1 MTDFIL
7 KRMVSLVLP
16 FVQMLGLYVIFHGHL
31 SPGGSFSGGIITG
44 LSLIAFSLVFG
55 LERGQEKVS
64 ERMMSLVESFGALW
78 YGAMGLVGV
87 LRGTTFLMNK
97 GAGVP
102 LGEPGKLYS
111 GGLILLITLGVGLKV
126 ASTVVTL
133 FVALMEEEE

>member
-1 MTDFIL
+1 
-7 KRMVSLVLP
+7 
-16 FVQMLGLYVIFHGHL
+16 
-31 SPGGSFSGGIITG
+31 
-44 LSLIAFSLVFG
+44 
-55 LERGQEKVS
+55 
-64 ERMMSLVESFGALW
+64 
-78 YGAMGLVGV
+78 
-87 LRGTTFLMNK
+87 MNK

>member
-78 YGAMGLVGV
+78 YGAMGLVGI

-102 LGEPGKLYS
+102 LGAPGKLYS

-126 ASTVVTL
+126 ASTMVTL